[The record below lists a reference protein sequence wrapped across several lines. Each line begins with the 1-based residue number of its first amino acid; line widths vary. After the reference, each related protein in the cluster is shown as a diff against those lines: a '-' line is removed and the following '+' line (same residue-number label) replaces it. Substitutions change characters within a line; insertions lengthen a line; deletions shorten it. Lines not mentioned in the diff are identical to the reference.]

1 MRGHD
6 HRNDFLKSGFLDK
19 KDFTI
24 KIKSVGNLIRTIED
38 LMVGKN
44 TAHEIHEYKYFDN
57 TYYMNIIDESKQK
70 ENERKL
76 V

>member
-1 MRGHD
+1 
-6 HRNDFLKSGFLDK
+6 
-19 KDFTI
+19 
-24 KIKSVGNLIRTIED
+24 
-38 LMVGKN
+38 MVGKN

>member
-1 MRGHD
+1 MA
-6 HRNDFLKSGFLDK
+6 
-19 KDFTI
+19 
-24 KIKSVGNLIRTIED
+24 
-38 LMVGKN
+38 GKN

-76 V
+76 VTNVNKYAGNYENICWKNMSMTNNTVRVNLNSTLLNF